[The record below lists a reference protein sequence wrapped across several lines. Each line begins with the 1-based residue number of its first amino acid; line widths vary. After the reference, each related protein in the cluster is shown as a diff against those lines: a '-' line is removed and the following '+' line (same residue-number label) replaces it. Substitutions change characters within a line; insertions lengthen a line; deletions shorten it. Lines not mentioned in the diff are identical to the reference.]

1 MRSYISCLFIDINI
15 NESNFNRYCF
25 FFKVAIR
32 YVYKSLFKRVE
43 ENIKSCNNTRM
54 NDMFLAI
61 RARLLA
67 IGCQLQDA
75 VFSSDI
81 DERKPESI
89 SQTFSDLHI
98 MQLNCMLF
106 NF

>member
-1 MRSYISCLFIDINI
+1 
-15 NESNFNRYCF
+15 
-25 FFKVAIR
+25 
-32 YVYKSLFKRVE
+32 
-43 ENIKSCNNTRM
+43 M

-67 IGCQLQDA
+67 IGCQLQDV
-75 VFSSDI
+75 VFSDELVDI
-81 DERKPESI
+81 DQRKTESI

-98 MQLNCMLF
+98 MQLNCILF

>member
-1 MRSYISCLFIDINI
+1 
-15 NESNFNRYCF
+15 
-25 FFKVAIR
+25 
-32 YVYKSLFKRVE
+32 
-43 ENIKSCNNTRM
+43 M